1 MFLHFVTC
9 CKHVMTG
16 QDFCPVCC
24 LFLSAPPSIPLT
36 FLPWRFPV
44 TLCFSVLA
52 AGFINNSWHK
62 SGANNSL
69 VRTAVCHS
77 TAAVLPCYFL
87 LLVPSLQPQFPF
99 IPRSPFFNI
108 PRLLSVK
115 RGTLKISSED
125 CESMILWR
133 PQFCGLGLKRL
144 NSAFWNYA
152 ESHPII

>member
-1 MFLHFVTC
+1 MSVCCVKIHVHVHIYIFMFLHFVTC

-16 QDFCPVCC
+16 QCFCPVYC
-24 LFLSAPPSIPLT
+24 LFLSAPPSILLA

-77 TAAVLPCYFL
+77 TAAVLPYNFL
-87 LLVPSLQPQFPF
+87 LLVPSLQPRFPF
-99 IPRSPFFNI
+99 IPRYPFFNI
-108 PRLLSVK
+108 PRLVSVE
-115 RGTLKISSED
+115 RGPLKISSED
-125 CESMILWR
+125 CESMIL
-133 PQFCGLGLKRL
+133 
-144 NSAFWNYA
+144 
-152 ESHPII
+152 